1 MIEPS
6 TQPADASPTCAI
18 ECPRNVILCGTEQP
32 DGSSHRLR
40 AGPVTVE
47 IDQGQIRYV
56 RVGEEE
62 AVRAIAFV
70 VRDVEWGTYTP
81 EISDLRLEKS
91 ENRFHLRYEARC
103 HDARQTLQYAASIRG
118 ERDGSLLFEAEVEAE
133 TDFFTGRTGFVVLHP
148 GSQLAGRA
156 LKVTHTNGETET
168 TAFPTFISPSQPV
181 FDIRKLSHPLLSG
194 QWVELEMEGDAFEM
208 EDQRNWGD
216 CSFKT
221 YIRPLWRPR
230 EYVLHAG
237 SRHAQ
242 HVRLQLK
249 EAGGRLSRP
258 AKRSQSAAEVTVAWR
273 GDTAGTMPRMA
284 VGVAAEE
291 VDHVLARLT
300 EVRTLA
306 PRTLLHQIVMPR
318 GHGVAE
324 LRAHRQLSEAL
335 GAQAQLEAVIAGTRS
350 PDEEVGEIARA
361 TSEAG
366 FVPSSIS
373 IFPVSDLVSRQPGE
387 EDRSVPPAAEIAAAA
402 RRFFPAAR
410 LGGGMYTYFT
420 ELNRKRSPAA
430 CVDFVVHSFCPIV
443 HAADDRSVMETLET
457 LPAIVATVRSFIGEV
472 PYFFGPSA
480 IGARTNPYG
489 RTLIDNTYNRRV
501 CLTRDDPRQ
510 RGLFGAAWLVG
521 YVAGLAA
528 LGIEAV
534 TTAALV
540 GPLGFIHAEHGAA
553 VPPFD
558 AEGGT
563 GPRLYPAFHVLA
575 DMIRASGAV
584 RLPVSSSRP
593 GTVAATGW
601 RVADRTVL
609 WFANLTPHEVALTV
623 EGGPCA
629 ARLAILD
636 ATTFAHLTVDAA
648 AVARIVRPY
657 DWSPIRLDG
666 YASARIELPSG
677 AS

>member
-1 MIEPS
+1 MTEPGI
-6 TQPADASPTCAI
+6 QPADASAAFQF
-18 ECPRNVILCGTEQP
+18 ECPRSVVLCGTEQP
-32 DGSSHRLR
+32 DGSSHFLR

-47 IDQGQIRYV
+47 IDQGQLRYL

-81 EISDLRLEKS
+81 EISKLALEHF
-91 ENRFHLRYEARC
+91 EDRFHLRYEARC
-103 HDARQTLQYAASIRG
+103 HDARQALHYAASIRG
-118 ERDGSLLFEAEVEAE
+118 EPDGSLLFEAEVEAE
-133 TDFFTGRTGFVVLHP
+133 TDFSTGRTGFVVLHP
-148 GSQLAGRA
+148 ASQLAGRT
-156 LKVTHTNGETET
+156 LKVTHTNGETKT
-168 TAFPTFISPSQPV
+168 TAFPTLISPSQPV
-181 FDIRKLSHPLLSG
+181 FDIRKLSHPLSSG
-194 QWVELEMEGDAFEM
+194 QWVELDMQGDAFEM

-230 EYVLHAG
+230 EYVLLAG

-249 EAGGRLSRP
+249 DGGDALPRP
-258 AKRSQSAAEVTVAWR
+258 ARRSEGATGVKVTWR
-273 GDTAGTMPRMA
+273 GDAAGAMPRMA
-284 VGVAAEE
+284 VGLAAEE
-291 VDHVLARLT
+291 VDRVFARLT
-300 EVRTLA
+300 EVRALA
-306 PRTLLHQIVMPR
+306 PQTLLHQIIMPH

-324 LRAHRQLSEAL
+324 LRAHRRLSEAI
-335 GAQAQLEAVIAGTRS
+335 GAEAQLEAVIAGTRS

-361 TSEAG
+361 ASEAG

-387 EDRSVPPAAEIAAAA
+387 EDPSVPPAGEIVAAA

-420 ELNRKRSPAA
+420 ELNRKRSPVAG
-430 CVDFVVHSFCPIV
+430 VDFVVHSFCPIV

-457 LPAIVATVRSFIGEV
+457 LPAIVGTVRSFIGV
-472 PYFFGPSA
+472 TPYVFGPSA

-489 RTLIDNTYNRRV
+489 RTVIDNPQSRRT

-521 YVAGLAA
+521 YVAALAS
-528 LGIEAV
+528 LEIEAV

-540 GPLGFIHAEHGAA
+540 GPLGVVHAARGSA

-558 AEGGT
+558 ADGAIGS
-563 GPRLYPAFHVLA
+563 RLYPAFHVLA
-575 DMIRASGAV
+575 DMIRGGGAG
-584 RLPVSSSRP
+584 RLPVRSSKP
-593 GTVAATGW
+593 GIVAATGW

-609 WFANLTPHEVALTV
+609 WFANLTPCEVALTV
-623 EGGPCA
+623 ESAPCA
-629 ARLAILD
+629 ASLAILD
-636 ATTFAHLTVDAA
+636 AMTFARLTVDAA
-648 AVARIVRPY
+648 ALGPLARPY
-657 DWSPIRLDG
+657 DWSTIRLG
-666 YASARIELPSG
+666 AYASARIELPSG